1 MRPAVLPPRPFGRRP
16 RGFTLLELA
25 VVLATLGA
33 LIFAITYATQY
44 VADERMQLAA
54 RKSLQL
60 ADRQLA
66 QFAAL
71 NGRLPCP
78 DIDRDGVEDCGGGD
92 KGFLPYRTLGVA
104 GSGYDAGGI
113 PMRYGVYR
121 RANGTETLDADL
133 AVRADRF
140 NPTNAHPNVPT
151 AGAGIYDLDQEGT
164 LDFCTAL
171 INGAAAGASTAH
183 HYVRRTD
190 GSNVNMAFSLA
201 LPGSGD
207 RDNVNG
213 PYDGLNG
220 QSGPGFEAPDT
231 QSSSSYD
238 DMTLTRGFGDLLATL
253 RCQVTQYS
261 LDTMANAVAFEEEV
275 RIFAESNADSA
286 LQGTIMNAVST
297 AIAIWQLIQAGI
309 ATAAASEVLGIST
322 GLLASATATCP
333 IPPFVTC
340 ALIPVYAAAVASAG
354 TGLTLSQ
361 IALGLAAAAVGL
373 QATSTVMYALVLGRT
388 GADDPP
394 PAPPISQADVNAAEA
409 DYNAANLLAQQ
420 KESAAATAAATAA
433 QYSPS
438 VSTSV
443 TAVNRSTINAVI
455 GQIDGLVPNQAG
467 KLTDVLDGR
476 YNETSPGDSSSN
488 PPIPPTYDTIEVG
501 ALPAVDA
508 YYQAVVASQLAQA
521 SLDGAQLAYDNS
533 PTQANLDARNNAQT
547 ALNNANTAVANALAA
562 MNTALARAR
571 TAANALQYYDQM
583 LRCKSSGALGS
594 AACVSA
600 LAAYQ
605 ARNGSA
611 YTGTVATITDHARA
625 SLIPPLASDPVIV
638 TPGQGLCGA
647 SACVI
652 ATPVDDY
659 LDNYVEWRNR
669 QALSDAA
676 ANEAEQARNAADA
689 AYDKWQSLVCGQQGV
704 TYDPS
709 ANACTTTPLGANDPS
724 GNAPLDYCT
733 PSSPDYDAQIC
744 ALLGSG
750 STTPNRFSGALNILR
765 LLDGK
770 ETAK

>member
-1 MRPAVLPPRPFGRRP
+1 MRPAVLPPRPIGRRP

-44 VADERMQLAA
+44 VADERLQLAA

-322 GLLASATATCP
+322 GLLASATAACA
-333 IPPFVTC
+333 IPPFVAC

-361 IALGLAAAAVGL
+361 VALGLAAAAVGL

-394 PAPPISQADVNAAEA
+394 PAPPISQADVNAAQA

-420 KESAAATAAATAA
+420 KESAATTAAATAA

-443 TAVNRSTINAVI
+443 TAVNRDTIDAVI
-455 GQIDGLVPNQAG
+455 DQIDGLVPDQAG

-476 YNETSPGDSSSN
+476 YVQIAPGN
-488 PPIPPTYDTIEVG
+488 PPTYLTVEVG

-508 YYQAVVASQLAQA
+508 YYQAAVASQLAQTSA
-521 SLDGAQLAYDNS
+521 DGAQAAYDNNPS
-533 PTQANLDARNNAQT
+533 QANLDALNDALA
-547 ALNNANTAVANALAA
+547 ALNDATTAEANALAA
-562 MNTALARAR
+562 MDTALARAR
-571 TAANALQYYDQM
+571 TAANELQYYDQM
-583 LRCKSSGALGS
+583 LRCKTSGVLTS

-605 ARNGSA
+605 TRNGTA
-611 YTGTVATITDHARA
+611 YTGTVATITDHARP

-659 LDNYVEWRNR
+659 LDNYVEWRDR
-669 QALSDAA
+669 QALSEAA
-676 ANEAEQARNAADA
+676 ANEAEQARNAADS

-704 TYDPS
+704 TYNPTT
-709 ANACTTTPLGANDPS
+709 NACTTTPLGANDPS
-724 GNAPLDYCT
+724 GNAQLDYCT

-750 STTPNRFSGALNILR
+750 STAPNRFSGALNILR